1 MTKTKRIKRRELL
14 KRAVFALSLAY
25 CAVIFGFSPVAAA
38 AVAAQDTQR
47 ERVIT
52 KPSPS
57 PSPSPSPTATAT
69 PTPTASPAL
78 LPTPKLG
85 NVQSVPDLQA
95 KIRSI
100 LLRPQL
106 QRAQIGVKVVSLD
119 SGKVVFEENAEKYFM
134 PASNMKNFTVS
145 TALEKLTPDFR
156 FVTSVYAASMPD
168 ASTGTIR
175 GDLII
180 YGRGDPSI
188 STAFNDKDYFKGMD
202 ALAQKIVGAGVKRI
216 EGNLVGDES
225 YFTGDAIPST
235 WEWDDLQW
243 YYGAEVSALTVN
255 DNALD
260 LIVSPGSAV
269 GAPANVQL
277 LPAAIGVILVNNT
290 TTGAAGS
297 ARSIGI
303 RRKLGTNV
311 IEVFGS
317 IPRGAAAYTNYVSVP
332 KPAMVFVSMLRQLL
346 EQKGVVITGQTRTVD
361 AEFRR
366 SAPLPANLVEVTK
379 LESPPLGTIAA
390 KTLKPS
396 QNLYTELIL
405 RALGEKIGDKTN
417 PRWTSVDRGIAVVDK
432 FLQEIGVA
440 PGSVLMYDGSGL
452 SRHDLIT
459 PSAVAQVYAYMSG
472 KSRFAPI
479 WRDALTIAGVD
490 GTLANR
496 FKGTRGEN
504 NVRGKTGTI
513 DQVSS
518 LSGYLTTAAGE
529 RLAFSIVTNNLPT
542 PGTRTGTIDEIVLL
556 LANFNGRTN

>member
-1 MTKTKRIKRRELL
+1 MIKTKQIKRRELT
-14 KRAVFALSLAY
+14 AIFGLSVLFSGL
-25 CAVIFGFSPVAAA
+25 IFGFS
-38 AVAAQDTQR
+38 AVTRAQETQR

-52 KPSPS
+52 QPK
-57 PSPSPSPTATAT
+57 PTATVAPKPAIS
-69 PTPTASPAL
+69 PTPAPTSIPANL
-78 LPTPKLG
+78 QTLPE
-85 NVQSVPDLQA
+85 LQA

-106 QRAQIGVKVVSLD
+106 QRANIGVKIVSLD
-119 SGKVVFEENAEKYFM
+119 TNKIIFEENAEKYFM

-156 FVTSVYAASMPD
+156 FVTSVYAPALPD
-168 ASTGTIR
+168 ANGTIR

-188 STAFNDKDYFKGMD
+188 STAFNDKDYFKGMSN
-202 ALAQKIVGAGVKRI
+202 LADKIVAAGVKRI
-216 EGNLVGDES
+216 EGALVGDES
-225 YFTGDAIPST
+225 YFTGDAIPGS

-255 DNALD
+255 DNSLD
-260 LIVSPGSAV
+260 LFVRPGSSV
-269 GAPANVQL
+269 GAPASVQL
-277 LPAAIGVILVNNT
+277 LPSVNGVVLVNNT
-290 TTGAAGS
+290 RTSAAGT
-297 ARSIGI
+297 RRDIGI
-303 RRKLGTNV
+303 RRKPGTNV
-311 IEVFGS
+311 VEVYGS
-317 IPRGAAAYTNYVSVP
+317 IPIGADKYENYVSVP
-332 KPAMVFVSMLRQLL
+332 KPAMAFVSMLRQLL

-366 SAPLPANLVEVTK
+366 NAPLPANLIEVAK
-379 LESPPLGTIAA
+379 LESPPLALIAA

-405 RALGEKIGDKTN
+405 RALGESIGDKTN
-417 PRWTSVDRGIAVVDK
+417 PRWTSANRGIAVVDK
-432 FLQEIGVA
+432 FLQEIGCA

-459 PSAVAQVYAYMSG
+459 PNAVVQVYTYMNR
-472 KSRFAPI
+472 SRFAPV
-479 WRDALTIAGVD
+479 WRDSLTIGGVD
-490 GTLANR
+490 GTLLKR

-518 LSGYLTTAAGE
+518 LSGYVTTAAGE
-529 RLAFSIVTNNLPT
+529 QLVFSFLTNNLPGET
-542 PGTRTGTIDEIVLL
+542 LRTATIDEIAVL
-556 LANFNGRTN
+556 LANFNGKTN

>member
-1 MTKTKRIKRRELL
+1 MIKTKQFRRRPLTTFFTL
-14 KRAVFALSLAY
+14 TIACFGLIY
-25 CAVIFGFSPVAAA
+25 GFSAAA
-38 AVAAQDTQR
+38 AQETPR
-47 ERVIT
+47 ERVIAA
-52 KPSPS
+52 
-57 PSPSPSPTATAT
+57 PTATITAKPT
-69 PTPTASPAL
+69 VSPTPAPTAAPVPA
-78 LPTPKLG
+78 G
-85 NVQSVPDLQA
+85 LQTIPELQT

-106 QRAQIGVKVVSLD
+106 QRGQIGIKIISLD
-119 SGKVVFEENAEKYFM
+119 TNKVVFEENAEKYFM

-156 FVTSVYAASMPD
+156 FVTSVYAPAMPD
-168 ASTGTIR
+168 ASGTIR

-188 STAFNDKDYFKGMD
+188 STAFNEQDHFKGMNN
-202 ALAQKIVGAGVKRI
+202 LAEKIVAAGVKRV
-216 EGNLVGDES
+216 EGALIGDES
-225 YFTGDAIPST
+225 YFSGDALPPS

-260 LIVSPGSAV
+260 LIVRPGAAV
-269 GAPANVQL
+269 GAVASVQL
-277 LPAAIGVILVNNT
+277 LPNVNGVLLVNNT
-290 TTGAAGS
+290 RTSAAGT
-297 ARSIGI
+297 RRDIGI
-303 RRKLGTNV
+303 HRRLGTNV

-317 IPRGAAAYTNYVSVP
+317 MPLGAGAYTNYVSVP

-346 EQKGVVITGQTRTVD
+346 EQKGVVVTGQTRTVD
-361 AEFRR
+361 AEFRKN
-366 SAPLPANLVEVTK
+366 APLPANLVEVAK
-379 LESPPLGTIAA
+379 LESPPLALIAA
-390 KTLKPS
+390 KTMKPS

-405 RALGEKIGDKTN
+405 RTMGESIGDRKN
-417 PRWTSVDRGIAVVDK
+417 LRWTSADRGIAVVDK

-440 PGSVLMYDGSGL
+440 AGSVLMHDGSGL

-459 PSAVAQVYAYMSG
+459 PNAVVQVYSYMSR
-472 KSRFAPI
+472 SRFAPV
-479 WRDALTIAGVD
+479 WRDSLTIAGID

-518 LSGYLTTAAGE
+518 LSGYMTTASGE
-529 RLAFSIVTNNLPT
+529 RLAFSLITNNIPSGSL
-542 PGTRTGTIDEIVLL
+542 RTGTIDEIVLL
-556 LANFNGRTN
+556 LANFNGRTG

>member
-1 MTKTKRIKRRELL
+1 MMKPKQIKRRELT
-14 KRAVFALSLAY
+14 AVFSLAI
-25 CAVIFGFSPVAAA
+25 AFGALVFGFSAT
-38 AVAAQDTQR
+38 AQETSR
-47 ERVIT
+47 ERVIAR
-52 KPSPS
+52 P
-57 PSPSPSPTATAT
+57 T
-69 PTPTASPAL
+69 PTVTPKPTVSPTASPT
-78 LPTPKLG
+78 PTPAAL
-85 NVQSVPDLQA
+85 QTLPDLQS

-106 QRAQIGVKVVSLD
+106 QRGNIGVKIISLD
-119 SGKVVFEENAEKYFM
+119 TGKVVFEENAEKYFM

-156 FVTSVYAASMPD
+156 FVTSVYAPAMPD
-168 ASTGTIR
+168 ASGTIR

-202 ALAQKIVGAGVKRI
+202 ALAQKIVASGVKRI
-216 EGNLVGDES
+216 EGALIGDES
-225 YFTGDAIPST
+225 YFSGDALPAS

-260 LIVSPGSAV
+260 LVVRPGSSI

-277 LPAAIGVILVNNT
+277 LPGAIGVVLVNNT
-290 TTGAAGS
+290 RTVSAGAK
-297 ARSIGI
+297 RDIGI
-303 RRKLGTNV
+303 RRRLGTNV
-311 IEVFGS
+311 IEVYGS
-317 IPRGAAAYTNYVSVP
+317 MPLGDKPLTEYVSVP
-332 KPAMVFVSMLRQLL
+332 KPALFFVSMLRQLL
-346 EQKGVVITGQTRTVD
+346 EQKGVTITGQTRTID

-366 SAPLPANLVEVTK
+366 NAPLPVNLIEVTK
-379 LESPPLGTIAA
+379 LESPPLSLIAA
-390 KTLKPS
+390 KTMKPS

-405 RALGEKIGDKTN
+405 RALGESIGDKTK
-417 PRWTSVDRGIAVVDK
+417 PRWTSADRGIAVVDK

-440 PGSVLMYDGSGL
+440 AGSVLMYDGSGL

-459 PSAVAQVYAYMSG
+459 PSAVVQVYSYMNR
-472 KSRFAPI
+472 SRYAPV
-479 WRDALTIAGVD
+479 WRDSLTIAGVD

-504 NVRGKTGTI
+504 NLRGKTGTI

-518 LSGYLTTAAGE
+518 LSGYLRTAAGE
-529 RLAFSIVTNNLPT
+529 QLAFSLVTNNIPSGSL
-542 PGTRTGTIDEIVLL
+542 RTGTIDEIIVLL
-556 LANFNGRTN
+556 TNFNGKTN

>member
-1 MTKTKRIKRRELL
+1 M
-14 KRAVFALSLAY
+14 
-25 CAVIFGFSPVAAA
+25 P
-38 AVAAQDTQR
+38 
-47 ERVIT
+47 
-52 KPSPS
+52 
-57 PSPSPSPTATAT
+57 TAT
-69 PTPTASPAL
+69 PTPF
-78 LPTPKLG
+78 
-85 NVQSVPDLQA
+85 NVQSLPDLQA

-106 QRAQIGVKVVSLD
+106 QRGQIGVKIVSLD
-119 SGKVVFEENAEKYFM
+119 TGKVIFEENAEKYFM

-145 TALEKLTPDFR
+145 AALEKLSPEFR
-156 FVTSVYAASMPD
+156 FVTSVYAPAMPD
-168 ASTGTIR
+168 AATGTIR

-188 STAFNDKDYFKGMD
+188 STAFNDKDYFKGMNN
-202 ALAQKIVGAGVKRI
+202 LAEKIVAAGVRRI
-216 EGNLVGDES
+216 EGALIGDES
-225 YFTGDAIPST
+225 YFSGDPFPSS

-260 LIVSPGSAV
+260 LVVRPGAEV
-269 GAPANVQL
+269 GAPASVQL
-277 LPAAIGVILVNNT
+277 LPSVNGVLLVNNT
-290 TTGAAGS
+290 LTGAAGT
-297 ARSIGI
+297 RRDIGI
-303 RRKLGTNV
+303 RRRLGTNI
-311 IEVFGS
+311 IEVYGS
-317 IPRGAAAYTNYVSVP
+317 IPRGAGAYTNYVSVP
-332 KPAMVFVSMLRQLL
+332 KPAFAFVSMLRQLL

-366 SAPLPANLVEVTK
+366 NAPLPANLVEVAK
-379 LESPPLGTIAA
+379 LESPPLSLIAA
-390 KTLKPS
+390 KTMKPS

-405 RALGEKIGDKTN
+405 RAMGESVGDKTN
-417 PRWTSVDRGIAVVDK
+417 TRWTSANRGIAVVDK

-440 PGSVLMYDGSGL
+440 PGSVLMHDGSGL

-459 PSAVAQVYAYMSG
+459 PNAVVQLYSYMSR
-472 KSRFAPI
+472 SRMATA
-479 WRDALTIAGVD
+479 WRESLTIAGVD

-518 LSGYLTTAAGE
+518 LSGYMTTAAGE
-529 RLAFSIVTNNLPT
+529 RLAFSLVTNNLPQS
-542 PGTRTGTIDEIVLL
+542 GVRTATIDEIVVL

>member
-1 MTKTKRIKRRELL
+1 MMKTKQFRR
-14 KRAVFALSLAY
+14 RPLA
-25 CAVIFGFSPVAAA
+25 AIFTLTIAACFGLIYGFSG
-38 AVAAQDTQR
+38 AVSAQEKQR
-47 ERVIT
+47 ERVIAKPTPTVTTT
-52 KPSPS
+52 KPTVSPTPTAAPTMTPTATPSPS
-57 PSPSPSPTATAT
+57 PAIA
-69 PTPTASPAL
+69 
-78 LPTPKLG
+78 
-85 NVQSVPDLQA
+85 VQTIPELQA

-106 QRAQIGVKVVSLD
+106 QRGRVGVKIVSLD
-119 SGKVVFEENAEKYFM
+119 TNKVIFEENAEKYFM

-145 TALEKLTPDFR
+145 TALEKLTPEFR
-156 FVTSVYAASMPD
+156 FVTSVYAPAMPD
-168 ASTGTIR
+168 ASGTIR

-188 STAFNDKDYFKGMD
+188 STAFNDKDYYRGMNN
-202 ALAQKIVGAGVKRI
+202 LAEKIVASGVRRVEGA
-216 EGNLVGDES
+216 LVGDES
-225 YFTGDAIPST
+225 YFSGDPLPSS

-260 LIVSPGSAV
+260 LVVRPGSAV
-269 GAPANVQL
+269 GAPASVQL
-277 LPAAIGVILVNNT
+277 LPSASGVVLVNNT
-290 TTGAAGS
+290 RTSAAGT
-297 ARSIGI
+297 RRDIGV
-303 RRKLGTNV
+303 RRRLGTNV
-311 IEVFGS
+311 VEVFGS
-317 IPRGAAAYTNYVSVP
+317 IPLGAGAYTNYVSVP
-332 KPAMVFVSMLRQLL
+332 KPALVFVSMLRQLL

-366 SAPLPANLVEVTK
+366 SAPLTASLVEVAK
-379 LESPPLGTIAA
+379 LESPPLSLIAA
-390 KTLKPS
+390 KTMKPS

-405 RALGEKIGDKTN
+405 RAMGESVGDKTN
-417 PRWTSVDRGIAVVDK
+417 PRWTSADRGIAVVDK

-459 PSAVAQVYAYMSG
+459 PEAVVQLYSYMNSR
-472 KSRFAPI
+472 SRFAPA
-479 WRDALTIAGVD
+479 WRDSLTIAGVD
-490 GTLANR
+490 GTLSSR

-529 RLAFSIVTNNLPT
+529 RLAFSVITNNLPN
-542 PGTRTGTIDEIVLL
+542 GSLRTGTIDEIVTL